1 MRSQVA
7 HRHCRIPLSIGDA
20 LVAGT
25 TEVDEAH
32 SGVTLPECRR
42 LRRRGLNSADVSR
55 LAAASDVTALRLTD
69 IDQRA
74 NRITGYTLT
83 IDGGVP
89 TEHVYG
95 GLETAHR
102 LHIDA
107 SVRGDRS
114 LCQPASGIPKQRI
127 SYESHDFA
135 QQLGVSG
142 INAIRE

>member
-1 MRSQVA
+1 VGA
-7 HRHCRIPLSIGDA
+7 
-20 LVAGT
+20 
-25 TEVDEAH
+25 
-32 SGVTLPECRR
+32 SG
-42 LRRRGLNSADVSR
+42 G
-55 LAAASDVTALRLTD
+55 TALRLID
-69 IDQRA
+69 IERRA
-74 NRITGYTLT
+74 NRIMGFAVA
-83 IDGGVP
+83 IDGGVS